1 MITENLEQGFIK
13 SGTGRKFKFDTD
25 LYLKVTKFICDKFD
39 MTIEQAKTQLNYYIV
54 TNRLCNTNKK
64 ATNARLNNII
74 ELDYEWS
81 ELFNINI

>member
-1 MITENLEQGFIK
+1 MIKEDLEKGLLV
-13 SGTGRKFKFDTD
+13 SGTGRKFKFDSN

-39 MTIEQAKTQLNYYIV
+39 MTIEQAKAQLNYYIV

-74 ELDYEWS
+74 ELNYEWS
-81 ELFNINI
+81 ELFNC